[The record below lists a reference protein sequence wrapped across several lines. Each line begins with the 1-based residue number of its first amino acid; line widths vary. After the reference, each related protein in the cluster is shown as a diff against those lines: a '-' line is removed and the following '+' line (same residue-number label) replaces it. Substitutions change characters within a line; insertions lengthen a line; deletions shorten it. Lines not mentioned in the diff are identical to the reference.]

1 MVLTIITFLLVLS
14 VLVLVHEGGHF
25 LIAKKAGIKVEEFG
39 FGYPP
44 RLWAKKVGETE
55 YSVNLLPLGGF
66 VRLYGEDDLTTHAQH
81 SFWAQSKRARAGVV
95 VAGVVMNFLLAI
107 LVFTLVY
114 SITGLPFESD
124 RVKIVGVVPNS
135 PADRVGLKTG
145 QVIQALNGI
154 TVKNT
159 TDFINLTRKN
169 LGQPIMLRIDGQE
182 VEITPRQETP
192 PGEGPLGVVISQT
205 EMKHYPFYQMVP
217 LGVIEGFKEAIKWGR
232 LILGSLAK
240 MLFELIT
247 LGRVPQDVAGPLGIL
262 QITSGVAKTGLLS
275 VLQFVGILSVN
286 LAVINVLPFPA
297 LDGGRLIF
305 LFYELITRRRP
316 RPGVERWVN
325 TAGMATLLFL
335 ILLVTIGDISR
346 LLSTTTFG
354 STLRSLWPF

>member
-1 MVLTIITFLLVLS
+1 
-14 VLVLVHEGGHF
+14 
-25 LIAKKAGIKVEEFG
+25 
-39 FGYPP
+39 
-44 RLWAKKVGETE
+44 
-55 YSVNLLPLGGF
+55 
-66 VRLYGEDDLTTHAQH
+66 
-81 SFWAQSKRARAGVV
+81 
-95 VAGVVMNFLLAI
+95 
-107 LVFTLVY
+107 
-114 SITGLPFESD
+114 
-124 RVKIVGVVPNS
+124 
-135 PADRVGLKTG
+135 
-145 QVIQALNGI
+145 VIQALNGI